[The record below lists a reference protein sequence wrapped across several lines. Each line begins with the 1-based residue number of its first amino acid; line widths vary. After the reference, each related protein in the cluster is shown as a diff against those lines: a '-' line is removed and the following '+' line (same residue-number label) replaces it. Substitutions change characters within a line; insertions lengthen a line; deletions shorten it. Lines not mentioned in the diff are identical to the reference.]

1 MHKLTVADVKAAK
14 TAGAPRKLVDG
25 GGLYLLL
32 SARGSK
38 YWRYDYRFAGKRKT
52 LALGVFPEVSLA
64 EARKSH
70 FLARESLREG
80 ADPGET
86 KKIQKKIAASPNP
99 TPSSPWPASGLSRR
113 WPTNQT
119 AIEHEPC
126 GFYAKTYFRP

>member
-14 TAGAPRKLVDG
+14 TPGAPRKLVDG

-32 SARGSK
+32 SGRGSK

-86 KKIQKKIAASPNP
+86 KKIQKKNRGIA
-99 TPSSPWPASGLSRR
+99 
-113 WPTNQT
+113 
-119 AIEHEPC
+119 
-126 GFYAKTYFRP
+126 

>member
-86 KKIQKKIAASPNP
+86 KKIQKKENAGPSGSMSIRKLPSYTPGSILHFARFGIWLLSYLDRPN
-99 TPSSPWPASGLSRR
+99 A
-113 WPTNQT
+113 
-119 AIEHEPC
+119 E
-126 GFYAKTYFRP
+126 

>member
-52 LALGVFPEVSLA
+52 LALGGQSCGGSQKSLSGP
-64 EARKSH
+64 RKS
-70 FLARESLREG
+70 
-80 ADPGET
+80 P
-86 KKIQKKIAASPNP
+86 
-99 TPSSPWPASGLSRR
+99 
-113 WPTNQT
+113 
-119 AIEHEPC
+119 
-126 GFYAKTYFRP
+126 